1 MYFIFTN
8 KDDNTPLAYRN
19 YQNEINIV
27 RSERKYKPGLNV
39 DERNKIDLEK
49 YHPPYVYSEYSYL
62 RVAILLNDLYSC
74 NLYYYYYEFNYYYM
88 IQTNRVLLSD
98 RYYLYDPRTIKKFNI
113 KVDADFIVGA
123 CGNGAVKFL
132 EWWKNSGLPLEYD
145 EDALSFASYNGYINV
160 LEWWKNSGLPLKYD
174 KNALYLAS
182 INGHVNVLEWWF
194 KSGLELQYDR
204 YILKSAFCKGHV
216 NVLEWWF
223 KSGLELQWDRY
234 IFKDAFCKGHIHV
247 IKWFMDNNFK
257 VPLKYRLKVYYNTL
271 KTNMKNVIKLH

>member
-1 MYFIFTN
+1 MYFIFTD
-8 KDDNTPLAYRN
+8 KDDNIPLAYRN
-19 YQNEINIV
+19 YQNEIV
-27 RSERKYKPGLNV
+27 RSECKYKPKPGLNV
-39 DERNKIDLEK
+39 DKRYKIDLEK

-113 KVDADFIVGA
+113 KVNAGFITNA
-123 CGNGAVKFL
+123 CINGAVKF
-132 EWWKNSGLPLEYD
+132 
-145 EDALSFASYNGYINV
+145 

-182 INGHVNVLEWWF
+182 SNGHVNVLEWW
-194 KSGLELQYDR
+194 KNSGLLLQYSQ
-204 YILKSAFCKGHV
+204 YALNNASLNGHV
-216 NVLEWWF
+216 NVLEWWL
-223 KSGLELQWDRY
+223 KSGLCDRY
-234 IFKDAFCKGHIHV
+234 ILNGALCYASANGHIHV